1 MEALFLGL
9 AGAAISIGS
18 LHTAAPD
25 HWVPFAALS
34 RARGWTARKTAGVTL
49 LCGFGHVT
57 VSALLGLLGLFF
69 GVTLLE
75 SVGER
80 LSAFAPLFLIAF
92 GIVYALWGLKRAV
105 APRLHGHAHAHYD
118 HIHDESRTSVWTLF
132 LLFSADPCV
141 AVVPLMFAAAP
152 LGAGK
157 TVAIVLL
164 YEVATLG
171 TMLLLVLPARAG
183 ARLLK
188 APSLQRY
195 GDAVAGSVIAGI
207 GLAVTL
213 FGI

>member
-1 MEALFLGL
+1 MEGLFLGL

-34 RARGWTARKTAGVTL
+34 RARVWTARKTAGVTL

-80 LSAFAPLFLIAF
+80 LSALAPLFLIAF
-92 GIVYALWGLKRAV
+92 GVVYALWGLKRAV
-105 APRLHGHAHAHYD
+105 APCLHGHAHAHYD
-118 HIHDESRTSVWTLF
+118 HVHDESRTSVWTLF

-152 LGAGK
+152 LGAGR
-157 TVAIVLL
+157 TVAVVLL

>member
-1 MEALFLGL
+1 
-9 AGAAISIGS
+9 
-18 LHTAAPD
+18 
-25 HWVPFAALS
+25 
-34 RARGWTARKTAGVTL
+34 
-49 LCGFGHVT
+49 
-57 VSALLGLLGLFF
+57 
-69 GVTLLE
+69 
-75 SVGER
+75 
-80 LSAFAPLFLIAF
+80 
-92 GIVYALWGLKRAV
+92 
-105 APRLHGHAHAHYD
+105 
-118 HIHDESRTSVWTLF
+118 
-132 LLFSADPCV
+132 
-141 AVVPLMFAAAP
+141 MFATAP

-183 ARLLK
+183 ARLLR